1 MSIGFIFVQ
10 PLSTNEDGGHPV
22 GGVGDLHALQEPA
35 GRRAG
40 VVVLHSDPQEFPQ
53 IQHLQQESVR
63 LSAFKQVP
71 ELLLERSLPWVSVDA
86 VERDE
91 DVGVGGGFLHVSGD
105 DDYFVFDG
113 NQTADFAGET
123 LHGFGALERHELV
136 FLGRQRNPCVTREV
150 EPAEEEQGE
159 WRSDLLSISDERGDV
174 NSLVSQLFL
183 RDHHLLHV
191 PERLVLDFFLL
202 RYMAQTDTDDLSHI
216 FRGKLEWIRGTTGTE
231 SDYDALVI
239 Y

>member
-22 GGVGDLHALQEPA
+22 GGVGDLHTLQEPA
-35 GRRAG
+35 GRRAR

-136 FLGRQRNPCVTREV
+136 FLGCQRNPCVTREV
-150 EPAEEEQGE
+150 ESAEEERRITLGSAH
-159 WRSDLLSISDERGDV
+159 RSISVEHGDV

-191 PERLVLDFFLL
+191 PERLILDFFLL
-202 RYMAQTDTDDLSHI
+202 R
-216 FRGKLEWIRGTTGTE
+216 
-231 SDYDALVI
+231 
-239 Y
+239 